1 MKNRFM
7 TALLTVSMIA
17 TMTAC
22 GNTTTADTTVD
33 TVETTVESGEVPNAN
48 EEKVVIGTLDNQA
61 ATLPLT
67 DEEKPVVTDTKEDPK
82 ATVDP
87 KSTESPKSTVT
98 PKTTEAPTAT
108 ATPKTNTQANATAT
122 TKPVATE
129 KPATTP
135 KATEPPV
142 STTAPTATP
151 APKAT
156 EAPKATVAPTTA
168 PTAAPVACQ
177 HKSTHVENAH
187 DTYQVPISGG
197 CYEDWETNTI
207 VCNDCGANLGEAQRK
222 VNEVHHGKE
231 IAPGVSA
238 TCTTD
243 GRSAVY
249 GCDCGGAGETG
260 GEVIPAF
267 GHDYHDEYV
276 SSDVIKDENGN
287 NIGVVHHYQS
297 VCYNCGDIGSTWDE
311 EEH

>member
-22 GNTTTADTTVD
+22 GNATTTDTTVD
-33 TVETTVESGEVPNAN
+33 TMETTIESSETTTVND
-48 EEKVVIGTLDNQA
+48 EKGAPDNQI

-82 ATVDP
+82 TTADP
-87 KSTESPKSTVT
+87 KSTESPKSTVA

-108 ATPKTNTQANATAT
+108 STPKTNTQENATAT
-122 TKPVATE
+122 TKSVATTAP
-129 KPATTP
+129 KATTAPTSTP
-135 KATEPPV
+135 KA
-142 STTAPTATP
+142 TTAPTATP

-156 EAPKATVAPTTA
+156 EAPKATVAPT
-168 PTAAPVACQ
+168 AAPVSCE
-177 HKSTHVENAH
+177 HKVTHYENGH
-187 DTYQVPISGG
+187 DTFEVPISGG
-197 CYEDWETNTI
+197 CYEVWVSDTK
-207 VCNDCGANLGEAQRK
+207 VCNACGYSFGESQRK

-231 IAPGVSA
+231 IAPGVSP
-238 TCTTD
+238 TCTTE
-243 GRSAVY
+243 GRSSIE
-249 GCDCGGAGETG
+249 GCDCGGRGEVG
-260 GEVIPAF
+260 GEVIPAT
-267 GHDYHDEYV
+267 GHAYHDEYV